1 MASPTKAFNPPE
13 QDLDTLRYSYNA
25 EYTADI
31 STKMRVPDKIQVAE
45 GDEGYAAPSRDDSRM
60 LHHSMDVPDRI
71 MVAGEGQYKGQ
82 HQSPRTLDLDTML
95 PSQPPPVS
103 LQTPPRTLTLEEHLD
118 SLEIEER
125 PRSRPRTASGR
136 KEPLTNRG
144 MPNGIAIPESQQNS
158 ADYVFI
164 DTLSIGKHHPLLE
177 WNAPLIF
184 SVSTPSDAAPALP
197 NMDAVTP
204 MAEDEVEELR
214 RQLSRVGRRLR
225 ILEDENEQRN
235 QRELILYSVTLAFWL
250 INAWMYIR
258 RD

>member
-1 MASPTKAFNPPE
+1 MASPTKVFNPPE

-45 GDEGYAAPSRDDSRM
+45 GEESYVTPGETRHVHA
-60 LHHSMDVPDRI
+60 SMDVPDRI
-71 MVAGEGQYKGQ
+71 TVAGEGQYKGQ

-95 PSQPPPVS
+95 PAQPPPVS
-103 LQTPPRTLTLEEHLD
+103 LQTPPRTLTLEEHLE
-118 SLEIEER
+118 SLEIQER
-125 PRSRPRTASGR
+125 PQSRPRTASGR
-136 KEPLTNRG
+136 RSREPLTGRG
-144 MPNGIAIPESQQNS
+144 LPNGIAVPDSE
-158 ADYVFI
+158 
-164 DTLSIGKHHPLLE
+164 L
-177 WNAPLIF
+177 
-184 SVSTPSDAAPALP
+184 APAP
-197 NMDAVTP
+197 ANMDAVTP

-214 RQLSRVGRRLR
+214 RQLSRVGRRLQ
-225 ILEDENEQRN
+225 ILEEENEQRN

>member
-1 MASPTKAFNPPE
+1 MASPTKAFNPPD

-103 LQTPPRTLTLEEHLD
+103 LQTPPRTLTLEEHLE

-136 KEPLTNRG
+136 KEPLANRG
-144 MPNGIAIPESQQNS
+144 MPNGIAIPE
-158 ADYVFI
+158 
-164 DTLSIGKHHPLLE
+164 
-177 WNAPLIF
+177 
-184 SVSTPSDAAPALP
+184 SDAAPALP